1 MAKLL
6 YLLGQFSAKRAW
18 IVLVT
23 WVLVLG
29 GAATAALTLGGGFSA
44 NLTLSGTP
52 AQQVIDDLK
61 KNFPDASRGSAQVV
75 FTTTDG
81 KPFTDAQRDEIAER
95 LNEATQLAGV
105 SGVVNPFETQAEKDA
120 SAQEITDGNEKVASA
135 PEEFAS
141 AQQKIDDGW
150 AEYNSGIAQI
160 NANQA
165 QVNSGFAQI
174 REGQATITENRAQID
189 AAIAQLEA
197 AGAPAEQIDPLRVQ
211 QQQLIAAQADL
222 DVKRAELTAAQQ
234 QLTAARAQAESGR
247 IELLNG
253 QSELDAA
260 KAELPAQIE
269 KLSWGNVLLTVSESY
284 RTVSADGS
292 TAIAT
297 ILFDKPLAEVSPTVT
312 ASVTDVLGTAG
323 PDATGPAAIAGIDI
337 EYSKELVESLD
348 GLLGPGEIIGLVI
361 AAIVLVVMLG
371 SLIAA
376 GLPLITALIGVAM
389 SVFATLALASVIEM
403 NSTTPTLG
411 VMLGLAVGI
420 DYSLFILNRHRK
432 QLKQGMPVRQSIALA
447 NGTSGSAVFFAG
459 LTVMIALLALNLTGV
474 GFLGVMGTVA
484 AGAIF
489 IAVLAAVT
497 FTPAVASLV
506 GMRALSKRERK
517 KLAAAQAPLA
527 AQAPSTVTPDAEAAG
542 LSAQEGSAA
551 APPAEKEVWAAKRPV
566 WASIIAVIVL
576 AVVALPLGSLR
587 LGLPD
592 GSSEPIDSTQYRAYS
607 ITADKFGAGS
617 NGLITAVVTL
627 PEAVSGDDLLRTQS
641 EIAAELDT
649 ITNVEAVLPA
659 AVSEDETR
667 LIFAVQPSDGPAS
680 ESTEQVVRDLRA
692 LEPELATNFDAGL
705 GVTGIAAVN
714 IDISKKLSDALPLYL
729 GVVLGL
735 SMLLLILVFR
745 SILLPLVAS
754 VGFLLTVLASLGAV
768 VAVYQ
773 LGWFGEVFGVYVPGP
788 ILSFLPTLL
797 IGILFGLAMD
807 YQLFIATGIREAY
820 VHGYS
825 PRAAITHGVRAGRA
839 VVIAAAIIMISVF
852 GSFAFGHLAVIKPI
866 GFGLA
871 IGILFDAFLVRL
883 LLVPALLRLFGKA
896 AWWIPKWLD
905 KIMPDMDIEGAK
917 LEREND
923 RLTSATSA
931 QTGTQHVV
939 RSTVKPLIAKKSST
953 TLTE

>member
-1 MAKLL
+1 VAKLL

-120 SAQEITDGNEKVASA
+120 SAQEITDGNDKVASA

-517 KLAAAQAPLA
+517 KLAAAQAPKTT
-527 AQAPSTVTPDAEAAG
+527 QAE
-542 LSAQEGSAA
+542 
-551 APPAEKEVWAAKRPV
+551 PPVEKEVWAAKRPV

-692 LEPELATNFDAGL
+692 LEPELATNFDASL

-773 LGWFGEVFGVYVPGP
+773 RGWFGEVFGVYVPGP

-896 AWWIPKWLD
+896 AWWLPKWLD

-923 RLTSATSA
+923 RLTNATSA
-931 QTGTQHVV
+931 QTGTQHAV